1 MYPLKTPLLQFWFSI
16 VVGAVVAALAGTSFD
31 VVKSKVEG
39 NSVVE

>member
-1 MYPLKTPLLQFWFSI
+1 LVSI